1 MKNRPLKHKAI
12 NDFQFKTFAERISE
26 VDIRRSALY
35 YVEHENES
43 LDENQSC
50 FHQTI
55 QKWSALNLTEE
66 YQHRFQ
72 APVRGIITLPQLLH
86 RKEFVLEHL
95 LQCLDGATNHS
106 LQALLEFVVVL
117 AKDLREDF
125 CPYFLR
131 FFDKLIVLLDS
142 KDPDQL
148 EWTLMCLAFLFKV
161 LRGFLRKKL
170 DLVFERVVKLL
181 DEASPL
187 HITNFAAECF
197 SFITRDVKN
206 KRELLNMITAAV
218 KRDPSTTNGCG
229 RLLFEI
235 MRGVNQAFHSCAQ
248 KFWQLLLLEA
258 LLEPADE
265 ETGFDPNVLFDV
277 LVQTVTDMLETISS
291 AHLEPFWTT
300 VYQAIDKLVPEE
312 GFVSNESALDHVLQL
327 VGIAVEHLHGRC
339 VASTSTLVGHLV
351 KIVHRTKSEQVLA
364 SVSKIVILLMLS
376 KHAKLT
382 QLDASRLSK
391 NIMTIGSTSRTVF
404 EQFVLG
410 VAEYPMFEVL
420 IWPDYLKYFEKHLD
434 TDSLHLLTQV
444 VMKKSPVCIHGMSLN
459 DWKQFP
465 VKLKTIEA
473 RNFITSRL
481 DDETGNEL
489 SMVLILLPHLVD
501 WERDVV
507 IDCSLK
513 KHVRVALSNL
523 GSNPEDHQYFVL
535 SLLIQ
540 CLIHLDSGITDI
552 LLEAINQLLPIIAST
567 KKESLLNV
575 VNLCLAK
582 LHASKQQ
589 LLSDSLFNAVHAILR
604 PFLASVHHETRLLVT
619 HCFTL
624 FNHLEQLIIPGE
636 SHNLF
641 EVLHAIESEES
652 TIHTYREQVMLLKRL
667 EFNTDLF
674 QTLPD
679 PFRIDA
685 LRYVVALFS
694 VNFKLLWEPACE
706 VLQTYADEFAVGDF
720 WTPYKEQLDDVL
732 AIVANSG
739 EVLSPNVA
747 EDQPKLLYELECQF
761 WSGSAEKVDFVNYRV
776 KLLDALSKFNRIF
789 EAKNRDIVSAFLNF
803 VESEYRVKQSQ
814 SEQPVGATPK
824 ATQKILIAYL
834 NIFAKIRNPKTV
846 YNSKQLYTFYE
857 ELVLHRSFE
866 VQKLALDCIFT
877 YSNPALAPY
886 KDNLY
891 RLNADKTVKQ
901 EIQTFF
907 TEDVNGLRRCIV
919 QDEHRAEVV
928 PLLMKIVHTKIA
940 LKVTP
945 PELKS
950 VLLRF
955 VGNFREDEIKLFISM
970 SFEYFEKLLQTNPLE
985 TYKFIA
991 ASGRSFAD
999 DIPVHRIQVLMRM
1012 IDSIRDQFGGLKDEN
1027 FVQYLLHIKLC
1038 MDSLLLRMDHAAV
1051 KQLKS
1056 QALLNLVHFY
1066 DHFVSYEWTEAETE
1080 TIFHVYV
1087 WPQLDRFE
1095 SDCIHSPTPLLKLF
1109 MVWSKHPRYYPL
1121 LVKAKDKEAAPLVHV
1136 TKLLSGEK
1144 ASDTICQEVC
1154 KMAVSMITADAEEG
1168 QGSQLLQPYFTLLL
1182 AHIERVMKRK
1192 RSINKINL
1200 QILSHVAKHAKED
1213 GLCDTLAGM
1222 LLPMTVKK
1230 IAVPN
1235 VDAEVVLQMHTALY
1249 ALMGQIS
1256 RPEKYLRQLGVLLER
1271 VRDLEGRKIIC
1282 RMIELSAKKSDRAAT
1297 VECATYIANMN
1308 AMDRRWLD
1316 QPDFER
1322 RLNTFRAIDKSV
1334 QSGHVI
1340 DIEHTIL
1347 LVHQCFYFLK
1357 TDKDLAIRDN
1367 ANQCLRKIVIAAI
1380 KRYEGEAD
1388 RKDDVRYLIDRVI
1401 LAALMKGVKDKNDTT
1416 RNESIQLLGD
1426 LARACS
1432 TVSGV
1437 LGDLHQLTSSEDREI
1452 DFFDNITHLQIHRH
1466 RRALNRFCKVVPKLA
1481 VPPSTHTLVN
1491 FVLPIVSSYLSNEK
1505 YRKKSKLTEAAGNCV
1520 ATVARLLPWPSYKAL
1535 LKQNLYKMKHSLEYR
1550 KQLIKVVIGLLD
1562 NFHFDLSEVDA
1573 ADICDV
1579 NEVVQVNAEKD
1590 EESENEGD
1598 DGEVTEEK
1606 KQETVAAKEITG
1618 TIVRDISSFLI
1629 PDLFSAINYTEI
1641 PDGIKLNERKD
1652 RYKREKEEML
1662 KIPVAIAIVKL
1673 LQKLPTWLIERNL
1686 PKLMIRVI
1694 NFLKSRLKQVRN
1706 VARETLR
1713 SMLQS
1718 VGPTFLPMALE
1729 NLAAILKRGF
1739 QVHVLMATVHT
1750 ILDALKD
1757 ALTTE
1762 MVDDILQKVVSLCI
1776 NDIFGMLAEEREN
1789 GTVKGKTP
1797 EAKPSKKSFLV
1808 LNIMAKRMSEK
1819 STLDLIIPF
1828 KEIIAK
1834 ANSRKV
1840 VSKVEEALGKIS
1852 EGMSANENISVESL
1866 LIFVHGVTSES
1877 IPTLAHGGEKDST
1890 TSTPKDKIKLRGP
1903 DIYLIP
1909 AEPKRRGAYNQV
1921 ALVTSAKTNA
1931 HVFVEMGL
1939 DILLTLIKQKQMLV
1953 DGYKSYLEPLV
1964 PMLVESLNSNH
1975 TKITV
1980 LSLKIFSSIW
1990 ASKLD
1995 LSSVQQS
2002 VAKVTD
2008 NVFLLLHKYATAV
2021 VTKNDENFQ
2030 LVKCSFKAV
2039 VALLKFVKYF
2049 TLSEDQLKTL
2059 LLYVEQDLHH
2069 SDRQTMTLIL
2079 LRSIVARKLIAP
2091 EMPAVIKQV
2100 STLSITNENAKIREE
2115 CRQVGLEYLMNYP
2128 LGRNVEQTVQFY
2140 VSQLDYEEVGGRES
2154 AVQMLLMAIKSFPM
2168 NVLNKKATFLFL
2180 TVGIRLLNE
2189 EFSEVRAL
2197 VAQCIE
2203 VLLARV
2209 PKAHRDEL
2217 FSLVLEML
2225 ADRKLQ
2231 HRELAAQLTIRMINV
2246 EQKAFNER
2254 LGKILPALLLSVSDV
2269 EAAGVG
2275 KFVRLQQE
2283 DATLDAG
2290 RQKLKDH
2297 ALVQTLNAFIKIV
2310 ETCPDLLSNEKHDN
2324 SLDELAYNLQ
2334 LLLSHDHQWVR
2345 CGSLKLLLVILRSL
2359 DSELVGRIL
2368 NGEEYMA
2375 ARQFIYCNPNKEL
2388 KSLTLDLCTQLIPAE
2403 TDDETASLVTESML
2417 LIANFLK
2424 ELEVPTT
2431 TSDVTNSKSVNLPW
2445 LIRRVRYVIQSEIT
2459 KTPKSSVLR
2468 QHLFHFMEAL
2478 VELLDEGTVLAL
2490 APSIMSPVEREL
2502 SDEDHLDPNLKEIV
2516 VRLGRQIKAKI
2527 GDERYDKIRLK
2538 VQSGLQAKRLERQ
2551 RVAALEKI
2559 NNPMLAKRRKFD
2571 DKKRK
2576 KLTKKRKQDAA
2587 FNGTG
2592 DTETREQNNSKTKQR
2607 PIDDQCNNKAPR

>member
-1 MKNRPLKHKAI
+1 MKNRPLKHKAK

-35 YVEHENES
+35 YVEHENEA

-55 QKWSALNLTEE
+55 QKWSSLNLTEE
-66 YQHRFQ
+66 YQQRFQ
-72 APVRGIITLPQLLH
+72 APVRGLITLPQLLH
-86 RKEFVLEHL
+86 RKEFVLEHV
-95 LQCLDGATNHS
+95 LQCLDNATNHS

-131 FFDKLIVLLDS
+131 FFDKLIMRLDS

-181 DEASPL
+181 GESSPL

-197 SFITRDVKN
+197 SFIARDVKN

-248 KFWQLLLLEA
+248 KCWQLLLLEA
-258 LLEPADE
+258 MQEPADGKA
-265 ETGFDPNVLFDV
+265 GFDPDILFEV
-277 LVQTVTDMLETISS
+277 LVQTVTDMLEAISS
-291 AHLEPFWTT
+291 AHLQPFWTT
-300 VYQAIDKLVPEE
+300 VYQAIDNLVPED
-312 GFVSNESALDHVLQL
+312 GAVSNESALDHILQL
-327 VGIAVEHLHGRC
+327 MGIVVEYQHGRC
-339 VASTSTLVGHLV
+339 VANTSTLVGHLV
-351 KIVHRTKSEQVLA
+351 KIINRTKSEQVLA

-391 NIMTIGSTSRTVF
+391 NIMTIGSASRAVF

-444 VMKKSPVCIHGMSLN
+444 VMKKSPVCIHGMSLA

-465 VKLKTIEA
+465 IKLRSSEA
-473 RNFITSRL
+473 RDFITSSL
-481 DDETGNEL
+481 NDKTGSEF
-489 SMVLILLPHLVD
+489 SMALILLPHLVD
-501 WERDVV
+501 WECDVV
-507 IDCSLK
+507 IERSLK
-513 KHVRVALSNL
+513 SHVRAVLSNL
-523 GSNPEDHQYFVL
+523 RNNPDDHQYFML

-540 CLIHLDSGITDI
+540 CLVNLDNGITDI
-552 LLEAINQLLPIIAST
+552 LLETVNQLLPIITSQ
-567 KKESLLNV
+567 KESLINI

-589 LLSDSLFNAVHAILR
+589 LLSDSLFSAVHASLR
-604 PFLASVHHETRLLVT
+604 PFLASVQHKIRLLVT

-624 FNHLEQLIIPGE
+624 FNHLDRLTIAGE

-641 EVLHAIESEES
+641 ELLHAIESEES
-652 TIHTYREQVMLLKRL
+652 TIHTYREQVMLLKKL

-674 QTLPD
+674 QKLNGD
-679 PFRIDA
+679 EAFRIDA
-685 LRYVVALFS
+685 LRYVLALFS
-694 VNFKLLWEPACE
+694 VNFKLLWEPSCE
-706 VLQTYADEFAVGDF
+706 VLQTYADEFAVEIFGRRTKRN
-720 WTPYKEQLDDVL
+720 WTMYWQL
-732 AIVANSG
+732 
-739 EVLSPNVA
+739 
-747 EDQPKLLYELECQF
+747 F
-761 WSGSAEKVDFVNYRV
+761 SAVKIDFVNYRV

-789 EAKNRDIVSAFLNF
+789 EAKNRDIVGAFFNF
-803 VESEYRVKQSQ
+803 VGSEYRVKQTQ
-814 SEQPVGATPK
+814 SEQQNAATPK

-834 NIFAKIRNPKTV
+834 NIFAKIRNPKTIFR
-846 YNSKQLYTFYE
+846 SKQLYAFYE
-857 ELVLHRSFE
+857 ELVVHRCFE

-877 YSNPALAPY
+877 YSNPALTPY

-891 RLNADKTVKQ
+891 RLTADKTVKQ

-907 TEDVNGLRRCIV
+907 RDDVGGLRCVV

-940 LKVTP
+940 QKVTP

-955 VGNFREDEIKLFISM
+955 VGNFREDEIKHFISM
-970 SFEYFEKLLQTNPLE
+970 SFEYFEKLLQKDPLE
-985 TYKFIA
+985 TYKFIE
-991 ASGRSFAD
+991 ASDRCFED
-999 DIPVHRIQVLMRM
+999 DLPVHRIQVLMKM
-1012 IDSIRDQFGGLKDEN
+1012 IDSIRDQFAGLKDAN

-1038 MDSLLLRMDHAAV
+1038 MDTILLRMDHSAV

-1066 DHFVSYEWTEAETE
+1066 DHFVSHEWTDAETE
-1080 TIFHVYV
+1080 TVFHVYV
-1087 WPQLDRFE
+1087 WPQLERFE

-1109 MVWSKHPRYYPL
+1109 MVWSKHSRYYPL
-1121 LVKAKDKEAAPLVHV
+1121 LVKTKDSESSPLMRV
-1136 TKLLSGEK
+1136 TNLLSGEK

-1154 KMAVSMITADAEEG
+1154 RMAVSMIAADTASDAD

-1182 AHIERVMKRK
+1182 SHIERVMKRK
-1192 RSINKINL
+1192 RSINKDL
-1200 QILSHVAKHAKED
+1200 LLILSHVAKNAKED
-1213 GLCDTLAGM
+1213 VLCDTLTSL

-1256 RPEKYLRQLGVLLER
+1256 RPERYLRQLGILLER
-1271 VRDLEGRKIIC
+1271 VRDLEVRKIIC
-1282 RMIELSAKKSDRAAT
+1282 RLIELSAKKSGRAAT
-1297 VECATYIANMN
+1297 IECAQHVANMN

-1322 RLNTFRAIDKSV
+1322 RLNTFRAIDKSI
-1334 QSGHVI
+1334 QAGHVV
-1340 DIEHTIL
+1340 DLEQTIL
-1347 LVHQCFYFLK
+1347 LVHQCFFFLK

-1367 ANQCLRKIVIAAI
+1367 ANQCLRKIVIGAI
-1380 KRYEGEAD
+1380 KRYEGESD
-1388 RKDDVRYLIDRVI
+1388 WKDDLRYLIDRVI
-1401 LAALMKGVKDKNDTT
+1401 LAALMKGIKDKNDTT

-1426 LARACS
+1426 LARECS
-1432 TVSGV
+1432 TVCGV
-1437 LGDLHQLTSSEDREI
+1437 FADLHQLTSREDREI

-1466 RRALNRFCKVVPKLA
+1466 RRALNRFCKVVPKFA

-1491 FVLPIVSSYLSNEK
+1491 FVLPIVSSYLGNEK

-1520 ATVARLLPWPSYKAL
+1520 ATVARFLPWPSYKAL

-1550 KQLIKVVIGLLD
+1550 KQLIKVVTGLLD
-1562 NFHFDLSEVDA
+1562 NFHFDLSTMDA
-1573 ADICDV
+1573 ADVCDM
-1579 NEVVQVNAEKD
+1579 NGTVQVAAEKN
-1590 EESENEGD
+1590 EESDDE
-1598 DGEVTEEK
+1598 DGEDEAVEEQMPEK
-1606 KQETVAAKEITG
+1606 EAAKEVTG

-1629 PDLFSAINYTEI
+1629 PDLFSAINYSEI

-1673 LQKLPTWLIERNL
+1673 LQKLPTWMIERNL
-1686 PKLMIRVI
+1686 PKLLIRVI

-1718 VGPTFLPMALE
+1718 VGPTFLPMALD

-1762 MVDDILQKVVSLCI
+1762 MVDNILQKVVSLCI
-1776 NDIFGMLAEEREN
+1776 NDIFGTLAEEKEL
-1789 GTVKGKTP
+1789 GSVKGKTP
-1797 EAKPSKKSFLV
+1797 EAKPSKKSFLI
-1808 LNIMAKRMSEK
+1808 LNILAKRMSEK
-1819 STLDLIIPF
+1819 STLDLILPF
-1828 KEIIAK
+1828 KDIIAK
-1834 ANSRKV
+1834 AISRKV
-1840 VSKVEEALGKIS
+1840 VSKIEEALGKIS
-1852 EGMSANENISVESL
+1852 EGMNANENISVESL

-1877 IPTLAHGGEKDST
+1877 IPTLANGEEKGSR
-1890 TSTPKDKIKLRGP
+1890 TPKSKDKAKFRGP
-1903 DIYLIP
+1903 DIYIIP
-1909 AEPKRRGAYNQV
+1909 AEPKRRGAFNQI
-1921 ALVTSAKTNA
+1921 ALVTSSKTNA

-1939 DILLTLIKQKQMLV
+1939 DILLTLIKQKQTLV
-1953 DGYKSYLEPLV
+1953 DGYRSYLEPLV
-1964 PMLVESLNSNH
+1964 PILVESLNSNH
-1975 TKITV
+1975 TKVTV

-2002 VAKVTD
+2002 VAKITD
-2008 NVFLLLHKYATAV
+2008 SVFLLLHKYATAV
-2021 VTKNDENFQ
+2021 VAKNDENFQ

-2069 SDRQTMTLIL
+2069 PDRQTMTLIL
-2079 LRSIVARKLIAP
+2079 LRSILARKLIAR
-2091 EMPAVIKQV
+2091 EMSAVIKQV
-2100 STLSITNENAKIREE
+2100 STLSITNSNAKIREE
-2115 CRQVGLEYLMNYP
+2115 CRQVVLEYLMNYP
-2128 LGRNVEQTVQFY
+2128 LGINVEQTVQFF

-2180 TVGIRLLNE
+2180 TVGIRLVNE

-2217 FSLVLEML
+2217 FSLALEML
-2225 ADRKLQ
+2225 VDRKLQ
-2231 HRELAAQLTIRMINV
+2231 HRELAAQLTIRMVNV

-2254 LGKILPALLLSVSDV
+2254 LDKLLPALLLSVSDV
-2269 EAAGVG
+2269 ESAGVG
-2275 KFVRLQQE
+2275 KFVRMKLSTAE
-2283 DATLDAG
+2283 DDTQG
-2290 RQKLKDH
+2290 SKQKLKDH
-2297 ALVQTLNAFIKIV
+2297 SLVQTLNAFIKIV
-2310 ETCPDLLSNEKHDN
+2310 ETCPELLSNEKYDN

-2345 CGSLKLLLVILRSL
+2345 CGSLKLLVVILRSL
-2359 DSELVGRIL
+2359 DSELVGQIL
-2368 NGEEYMA
+2368 NGDEHSGS
-2375 ARQFIYCNPNKEL
+2375 RQFIYCNPIKEL

-2417 LIANFLK
+2417 LIANCLK
-2424 ELEVPTT
+2424 EVPVMTT
-2431 TSDVTNSKSVNLPW
+2431 EATNSKSVNLPW

-2459 KTPKSSVLR
+2459 KAPKSSALR
-2468 QHLFHFMEAL
+2468 QHLFHFIEAL
-2478 VELLDEGTVLAL
+2478 VELLDEDMLLAL
-2490 APSIMSPVEREL
+2490 TPSIMSPVEREL

-2551 RVAALEKI
+2551 QMIALEKI
-2559 NNPMLAKRRKFD
+2559 NNPMLAQKRKFDGKRRKM
-2571 DKKRK
+2571 
-2576 KLTKKRKQDAA
+2576 LTKKRKQEAT
-2587 FNGTG
+2587 FNGAG
-2592 DTETREQNNSKTKQR
+2592 DRNNRGPSSRKTKQR
-2607 PIDDQCNNKAPR
+2607 RIEDLFDK